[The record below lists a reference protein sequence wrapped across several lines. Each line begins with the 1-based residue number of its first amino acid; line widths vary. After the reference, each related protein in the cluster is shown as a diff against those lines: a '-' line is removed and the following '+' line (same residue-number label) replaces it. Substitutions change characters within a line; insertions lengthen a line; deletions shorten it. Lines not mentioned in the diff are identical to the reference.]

1 MTTELSRDINTVSL
15 FLAHSQTDL
24 SKCFPTDCI
33 VLCISQI
40 LSQLDHVLTYLSRTP
55 NSAQTLILVGGK
67 GHSTPAIA
75 AAITSHPKWSSLA
88 PKITPDL
95 AESRIAELVQQHF
108 FPSLSTSKTLSI
120 LIEDRSTNCGS
131 NAVETR
137 SLLEQRTLASLSSS
151 SVSLPRRCI
160 LIQDP
165 TMMRRTLASFEK
177 AFQDTSTEFSC
188 CPVFV
193 PRVISAAICSPSSS
207 ASSRRRTATQDL
219 GLKFHGPGVPEAGLW
234 PLPRFL
240 GLLQGEIPRLRDDA
254 LGYGPNGKRFI
265 GHVDVPDDVEAAW
278 TRVSAAL
285 PGER

>member
-1 MTTELSRDINTVSL
+1 MTTDLSSDINTLSL

-33 VLCISQI
+33 ILCISQI
-40 LSQLDHVLTYLSRTP
+40 LSQLDHVLTHLSRAP
-55 NSAQTLILVGGK
+55 NSVQTLILVGGK

-75 AAITSHPKWSSLA
+75 AAIASHPRWSSLA
-88 PKITPDL
+88 PQITPDL
-95 AESRIAELVQQHF
+95 PESRISELVQQHF
-108 FPSLSTSKTLSI
+108 FPSLSGSKTLTI

-137 SLLEQRTLASLSSS
+137 SLLEQTITSSSSS
-151 SVSLPRRCI
+151 SVSLPRRCV
-160 LIQDP
+160 LIQDQ

-177 AFQDTSTEFSC
+177 AFQNTPTEFSC

-193 PRVISAAICSPSSS
+193 PRVISAATRSPSTS
-207 ASSRRRTATQDL
+207 AFPEQRTETQDL

-254 LGYGPNGKRFI
+254 HGYGPNGKGFI
-265 GHVDVPDDVEAAW
+265 GHVDVPDEVEAAW
-278 TRVSAAL
+278 ARVSAAI